1 MIWYQQKEIGVM
13 HQIFLPSA
21 NHKLHCMRPLAFT
34 KKRKERK
41 RRKLKLLST
50 PHTKKKKMAKP
61 WTLLPFSH

>member
-1 MIWYQQKEIGVM
+1 
-13 HQIFLPSA
+13 
-21 NHKLHCMRPLAFT
+21 MRPLAFT

-61 WTLLPFSH
+61 